1 MGLGVHCSVGSFRKH
16 HVSYQTIREIS
27 SSTGERKKFQC
38 CFFSCPPPPFCL
50 EQNTWSSSGMPRV
63 RHIDPSVPRPGAPHS
78 CLCRFNMLWSN
89 SKDRCR
95 TCIPKKRFSEFRIRT
110 IPYLNDTGG
119 SLPHSVCNGG
129 YFWPFGPNLG
139 TQKLFFTENLVRG
152 GV

>member
-1 MGLGVHCSVGSFRKH
+1 MGLGAHCSAGGFRKH

-89 SKDRCR
+89 SKDRYR
-95 TCIPKKRFSEFRIRT
+95 TCILKKRCSEFRIRT

-119 SLPHSVCNGG
+119 VTAPLYLQWGIFLALRAQFRYTSLG
-129 YFWPFGPNLG
+129 
-139 TQKLFFTENLVRG
+139 NLVRG
-152 GV
+152 WV